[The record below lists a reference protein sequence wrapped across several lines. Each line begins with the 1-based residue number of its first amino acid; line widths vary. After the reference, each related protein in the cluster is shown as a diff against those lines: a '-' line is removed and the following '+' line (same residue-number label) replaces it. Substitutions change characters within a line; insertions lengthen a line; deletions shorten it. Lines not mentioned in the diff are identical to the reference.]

1 VHWNA
6 DRRLWHCDIE
16 LDAGRTYM
24 PFVRLALVRY
34 QPNALAAA
42 KISKVVLGEFA
53 QVLPRRRATFKRQ
66 NRNLDFTLRGFVPDH
81 GPMKFPLDSEY
92 QDISF
97 IPPFGLSGETGRNRV
112 ELVLQTRDP
121 ALDSDLAWSDSKV
134 LASNVVAPAS
144 SGIGRGSVTP
154 TLPSSRP
161 APTTVTVRDRLARRV
176 DLSRAVNLSAVGANV
191 TSVVGGAASANI
203 VDLLDPAIWK
213 TTVTLPDTGNRP
225 ARVAVREYERYYTDR
240 TVREKRAG
248 STHLRRVVEER
259 LVYTTF
265 FNL

>member
-1 VHWNA
+1 
-6 DRRLWHCDIE
+6 
-16 LDAGRTYM
+16 
-24 PFVRLALVRY
+24 
-34 QPNALAAA
+34 
-42 KISKVVLGEFA
+42 
-53 QVLPRRRATFKRQ
+53 
-66 NRNLDFTLRGFVPDH
+66 
-81 GPMKFPLDSEY
+81 MKFPLDSEY

-134 LASNVVAPAS
+134 LASNVVAS
-144 SGIGRGSVTP
+144 SGIGRGNVTRTP
-154 TLPSSRP
+154 PSSRP
-161 APTTVTVRDRLARRV
+161 TPTTLTVRDRLARRV

-213 TTVTLPDTGNRP
+213 TPVTLPDTGNKP
-225 ARVAVREYERYYTDR
+225 ARVAVREYERYFTDR